1 MVYYY
6 NNIVRWSAPT
16 DLVVATIDRSFGLV
30 MSQNSLGH
38 QDHPLLAWIN
48 RFCHCIWPISLSS
61 GCLYLAKSLKS
72 PRFLN
77 WPNTKVVNWQYL
89 QFGQIQMPGYCILAK
104 NLGLKSPHQNR
115 SRPYY
120 KGSWF
125 GQPTP
130 N

>member
-48 RFCHCIWPISLSS
+48 RSCHCIWPICLLS
-61 GCLYLAKSLKS
+61 GCLTLAKCWKS
-72 PRFLN
+72 PRFPN
-77 WPNTKVVNWQYL
+77 WSKTK
-89 QFGQIQMPGYCILAK
+89 LA
-104 NLGLKSPHQNR
+104 NL
-115 SRPYY
+115 
-120 KGSWF
+120 
-125 GQPTP
+125 
-130 N
+130 

>member
-1 MVYYY
+1 MVHYY
-6 NNIVRWSAPT
+6 NNIVRWSPPT
-16 DLVVATIDRSFGLV
+16 NLVVATIDRSFGLV

-48 RFCHCIWPISLSS
+48 RFCHCIWPNYLSS
-61 GCLYLAKSLKS
+61 GCLYLANLEIEVISN
-72 PRFLN
+72 F

-104 NLGLKSPHQNR
+104 SLGLKSPHQNR
-115 SRPYY
+115 SRPHY